1 MVLALALASSLS
13 LAPAGNSDVIRLS
26 PGQQEVY
33 KYLGLRRV
41 AIVREDYATVR
52 VTKEGEL
59 LVTGVQPGKT
69 SMTLWLQDK
78 IVYKTIVVDSG
89 KGGELA
95 RLVREQVSPSLKV
108 EEYGSK
114 VIIDGTLDAVE
125 ELERLRLLVGD
136 DPNVKIL
143 AHMNPRVLPV
153 VAAQISQALDKAGL
167 RTAHA
172 TAVGNKIFLEGSV
185 ADLAESHKAEQIAN
199 AIYGQTMIGL
209 TTR

>member
-1 MVLALALASSLS
+1 MLLALLLS

-26 PGQQEVY
+26 PGQQEVF
-33 KYLGLRRV
+33 KYAGLKKV
-41 AIVREDYATVR
+41 AITREDYATVR

-69 SMTLWLQDK
+69 SMTLWVLDK

-89 KGGELA
+89 RGGEIA
-95 RLVREQVSPSLKV
+95 RLVREQVSPSLTV
-108 EEYGSK
+108 QEYGSK
-114 VIIDGTLDAVE
+114 VVIEGTLDAVE
-125 ELERLRLLVGD
+125 ELDRLRVLVGD

-153 VAAQISQALDKAGL
+153 VAAQITQALDKAGL
-167 RTAHA
+167 RTARA

-185 ADLAESHKAEQIAN
+185 ADMAESHKAEQIAN
-199 AIYGQTMIGL
+199 AIYGQTMVGL
-209 TTR
+209 STR